1 MRRLTEFL
9 RRQYIFAKKAHKIVR
24 GRNFLPSKKK
34 NGEDRSFGDWLEDL
48 LDKHP
53 EVVVFVL
60 VIVFAFTALGPFLAR
75 GDFSD
80 FRQLLNDAREA
91 LVNVIGVAS
100 VLLGVY
106 AIHRATSFRNE
117 SAEEKARDDLRR
129 EREQRAL
136 ENGLTEIKNL
146 LKTTLTA
153 VEQTNGLMTS
163 RGMNGDSRNPKPG
176 GGGSSLSDQDSV
188 KS

>member
-1 MRRLTEFL
+1 M
-9 RRQYIFAKKAHKIVR
+9 
-24 GRNFLPSKKK
+24 PSKKK

-48 LDKHP
+48 LDKRP

-91 LVNVIGVAS
+91 LVNV
-100 VLLGVY
+100 LGVY
-106 AIHRATSFRNE
+106 AIHQATSFRNE

-163 RGMNGDSRNPKPG
+163 RGMNGDSRNPGTG

>member
-1 MRRLTEFL
+1 M
-9 RRQYIFAKKAHKIVR
+9 
-24 GRNFLPSKKK
+24 PSKKK

-48 LDKHP
+48 LDKRP

-60 VIVFAFTALGPFLAR
+60 VIVFAFTALCPFLAR

-91 LVNVIGVAS
+91 LVNVIGVVS

-106 AIHRATSFRNE
+106 AIHQATSFRNE

-163 RGMNGDSRNPKPG
+163 RGMNGDSRNPGTG

>member
-1 MRRLTEFL
+1 M
-9 RRQYIFAKKAHKIVR
+9 
-24 GRNFLPSKKK
+24 PSKKK

-48 LDKHP
+48 LDKRP

-91 LVNVIGVAS
+91 LVNVIGVVS

-106 AIHRATSFRNE
+106 AIHQATSFRNE

-136 ENGLTEIKNL
+136 ENGLT
-146 LKTTLTA
+146 A

-163 RGMNGDSRNPKPG
+163 RGMNGDSRNPGTG